1 MNAGQCA
8 SVSTAKVQVMN
19 VADLFPEE
27 NSQVKGY
34 RGKECTERQMYSAPF
49 KEDQRLVAQY
59 IADHFDR

>member
-1 MNAGQCA
+1 
-8 SVSTAKVQVMN
+8 MN